1 MNWQDFLSEYPRYKQ
16 HTPTPVDSHLPI
28 RGGSTDDRDEDSRE
42 TWYVAPTSRTRDT
55 GVREDS
61 NFECFLAALGGEG
74 EYVEVH
80 RFGHWGPGWYEIIL
94 VSPRAP
100 EEMLK
105 CMVDMTNALANY
117 PVVDD
122 EDYSARRE
130 AECERVWNA
139 ASIKD
144 RWHYLRRFA
153 GKVPY
158 VAARH
163 EWDKLH
169 ELYKNLN
176 LEDEVLSC

>member
-1 MNWQDFLSEYPRYKQ
+1 MNWQDFLDEYPRYKQ
-16 HTPTPVDSHLPI
+16 HTPTPEDSHLPI
-28 RGGSTDDRDEDSRE
+28 RCDDDDSRE
-42 TWYVAPTSRTRDT
+42 DWYVAPTSRTRDT
-55 GVREDS
+55 GMLEDS
-61 NFECFLAALGGEG
+61 NFESFLAALGGEG

-80 RFGHWGPGWYEIIL
+80 RFGHWGPGWYEILL
-94 VSPRAP
+94 VSPKAP
-100 EEMLK
+100 EATLK

-144 RWHYLRRFA
+144 RWHYLRRYA
-153 GKVPY
+153 SKLPY

-163 EWDKLH
+163 DWNKLH
-169 ELYKNLN
+169 ELYNLD
-176 LEDEVLSC
+176 LENEVLSC